1 MTTRTQDEI
10 KAHVS
15 EMFKEANQSN
25 TRGEIHISSLLL
37 NATQTHFNVGAR
49 PQSDCDIKVERIIK
63 TKRFKTT
70 LQESRLTFFKIFSE
84 CFWRTVCAAERSYSF
99 I

>member
-1 MTTRTQDEI
+1 MTTTTQDEI

-15 EMFKEANQSN
+15 EMFKEGNQSN

-49 PQSDCDIKVERIIK
+49 SV
-63 TKRFKTT
+63 
-70 LQESRLTFFKIFSE
+70 
-84 CFWRTVCAAERSYSF
+84 
-99 I
+99 